1 MICDETAPLSR
12 HRQAPIRE
20 AEPPQAFDDLTVLA
34 AQICGTPIALMTVLD
49 ENRHRVEACVGID
62 ETVAS
67 RDGAFRAHTIQQN
80 SLFVVADTLDD
91 DRFREHPLVVG
102 EPRIRFYAG
111 SSLVTHDGH
120 AAGTLCVIDRVPRM
134 LTPEQHSALD
144 ALARQAVAQLGLRRD
159 LGELARALR
168 ERGLREAARRCL
180 VRKLQGE
187 LASARHLGALL
198 QFSSACEFDMVVPAD
213 PAAIRTV
220 TEGVAE
226 ALRSKVGVF
235 GREFEIELALQEALA
250 NAVRHGC
257 GGDATKF
264 VCCTVTYQEA
274 GDVRI
279 VVCDPGRGFD
289 LEDVP
294 DPLEGNNPLKASGR
308 GIFLMKQLMDEVRF
322 VDGGREVQM
331 RKTLAAPER

>member
-1 MICDETAPLSR
+1 MICDDTAPLAP
-12 HRQAPIRE
+12 HQQAPIRD
-20 AEPPQAFDDLTVLA
+20 AEPAQAFDDLTLLA
-34 AQICGTPIALMTVLD
+34 SQICGTPIAFITLVD
-49 ENRHRVEACVGID
+49 EHRHRVEACVGID
-62 ETVAS
+62 GTAAS
-67 RDGAFRAHTIQQN
+67 RDSAFRAHTVQQDG
-80 SLFVVADTLDD
+80 LFVVADTLDD

-111 SSLVTHDGH
+111 SSLVTLDGH

-134 LTPEQHSALD
+134 LTPEQQAALD
-144 ALARQAVAQLGLRRD
+144 ALGRLAVAQLGLRRN
-159 LGELARALR
+159 LSELALALR
-168 ERGLREAARRCL
+168 ARGLRDAAQRRL
-180 VRKLQGE
+180 VRELQGE
-187 LASARHLGALL
+187 LASARQLGALL
-198 QFSSACEFDMVVPAD
+198 QFSSACEFDMVIPAD

-264 VCCTVTYQEA
+264 VCCRVNYREA
-274 GDVRI
+274 GAVRI
-279 VVCDPGRGFD
+279 VVRDPGGGFD
-289 LEDVP
+289 LRDVP
-294 DPLEGNNPLKASGR
+294 NPLEGTNPLKANGR

-322 VDGGREVQM
+322 VDGGRELHM
-331 RKTLAAPER
+331 RKALGAPER